1 MIYLNL
7 FIAHCFCLCF
17 FIINYPLPFSGV
29 SMSYSPIGIS
39 KWDLDTPALLVD
51 LDIMENNIR
60 LMADRCKSNGL
71 EWRPHS
77 KGHKTPAIAHKQ
89 LQAGALGITCAKL
102 GEAEIMAASGIRD
115 ILVANQVVGQQK
127 VARLAHLQ
135 RQAKV
140 MVAVDDPFHIQ
151 SLSDAAQK
159 ANTTI
164 PILVEV
170 NIGMDRC
177 GVQPGKP
184 ALDLAQQADA
194 APGVIFAG
202 IMGYEGHAMALPD
215 PEKEKACREA
225 IAHLA
230 DTRALIEREGLKVDI
245 VSAGGTGTL
254 AYTPDLS
261 GTTEIQAGGG
271 IFMDTYYTNDLN
283 VKDLSQAL
291 TILTTI
297 LSHRAP
303 HRAVADAGRKT
314 TSSQFS
320 MPEAKDRAGIT
331 VAGLSAE
338 HALLNLDN
346 PSPAI
351 KVGDKLELISGYSDM
366 TVFLHDRIYGIRND
380 HVEVVWDILGRD
392 KKQ

>member
-1 MIYLNL
+1 
-7 FIAHCFCLCF
+7 
-17 FIINYPLPFSGV
+17 
-29 SMSYSPIGIS
+29 MSYSPIGIS

-60 LMADRCKSNGL
+60 LMAMRCKSNGL

-89 LQAGALGITCAKL
+89 IQAGALGITCAKL

-135 RQAKV
+135 HQARV
-140 MVAVDDPFHIQ
+140 MVAVDDPYHIET
-151 SLSDAAQK
+151 LSEAAVK
-159 ANTTI
+159 AKTVI

-177 GVQPGKP
+177 GAQPGKP
-184 ALDLAQQADA
+184 ALEMAQQADL
-194 APGVIFAG
+194 APGIIFEG
-202 IMGYEGHAMALPD
+202 IMGYEGHAMSMAD

-225 IAHLA
+225 IAYLA
-230 DTRALIEREGLKVDI
+230 DTRACIETEGLKVDI

-254 AYTPDLS
+254 AYTPELS
-261 GTTEIQAGGG
+261 GITEIQAGGG
-271 IFMDTYYTNDLN
+271 IFMDTYYTNDLH
-283 VKDLSQAL
+283 VRDLDQAL

-320 MPEAKDRAGIT
+320 MPEVKNHHGIT
-331 VAGLSAE
+331 VTGLSAE
-338 HALLNLDN
+338 HALLKLDN
-346 PSPAI
+346 PTQLI
-351 KVGDKLELISGYSDM
+351 KVGDKLELVSGYSDM
-366 TVFLHDRIYGIRND
+366 TVFLHDRIYGTRDDKI
-380 HVEVVWDILGRD
+380 ECVWEILGRD